1 MYLEHLSLLSFR
13 NLIEQKISFDSK
25 LNIIYGDNA
34 QGKTSLLEAIYFLS
48 ISKSFR
54 TNSERIAIQLGKEYF
69 DIKGFFKNSNEQIS
83 TIRLFYSTNDGKNIF
98 INDNKINKF
107 SELIGIVPTILLSL
121 NDLEITYGV
130 PSFRRKFLDILLSQV
145 SPTYLQSL
153 QHYKRS
159 LLQRNKLINLIREK
173 KESKKV
179 LFPWNDQLVKYG
191 SEIILFRMKF
201 IEYANDKINEYYK
214 TISNREEPIRIEY
227 KSNIGDNAEIS
238 EVNKMRNRF
247 YDLLDQQY
255 QNDLHKGSTSIG
267 PHRDDLHFYLHD
279 NLIKSF
285 GSQGENKTFLI
296 TLKLLEGSYLKLKR
310 LNNPLFLM
318 DDIFGELDSSRTGRL
333 MEYLGTMGQ
342 TFVTTTLTNKFSSY
356 PTNESRLIHLKNG
369 MVVN

>member
-13 NLIEQKISFDSK
+13 NLIEQKIAFDSK

-34 QGKTSLLEAIYFLS
+34 QGKTSILEAIHFLS

-54 TNSERIAIQLGKEYF
+54 TNSEKIAIQFGKDYF
-69 DIKGFFKNSNEQIS
+69 DIKGFYKNGRDQAA
-83 TIRLFYSTNDGKNIF
+83 TIRLFYSNRDGKNIF

-107 SELIGIVPTILLSL
+107 SELIGFVPTILLSL
-121 NDLEITYGV
+121 SDLEITYGV

-159 LLQRNKLINLIREK
+159 LLQRNRLFDLIMEK

-201 IEYANDKINEYYK
+201 IEYANEKIAEYYK
-214 TISNREEPIRIEY
+214 TISSREDPIRMEY
-227 KSNIGDNAEIS
+227 KSNIMDSVEYQDMDHM
-238 EVNKMRNRF
+238 KNRF

-255 QNDLHKGSTSIG
+255 QNDLNKGSTSVG
-267 PHRDDLHFYLHD
+267 PHRDDLHFYLND

-296 TLKLLEGSYLKLKR
+296 ALKLLEGSYLKLKL

-333 MEYLGTMGQ
+333 MEYLGSMGQ
-342 TFVTTTLTNKFSSY
+342 TFVTTTLKNKFSHY
-356 PTNESRLIHLKNG
+356 TLYDSRLIHLKNG